1 MTNRPNCTTAS
12 ELPRVYG
19 CPGYIRLKRSLNLPR
34 QPDSEDAAS
43 GTRCHSAYA
52 GETSVKLTDDE
63 EISVARAVR
72 MTDTLAAELGFTAP
86 PIMERRLYCGTS
98 FSGQPD
104 RIYIDGKRAFVPDA
118 KFGRNAVEDAESNK
132 QFRGY
137 VALVAYNWPELT
149 EIYVAPIQP
158 WVSNNPV
165 PALYGIEEIGQ
176 TLAEVFGAIGK
187 SDREDAPRIPGKHCK
202 YCPLQGVHCPESRH
216 ASFAPVLAN
225 APEGIT
231 PAAIAGTLTNETLA
245 SYLARIPQA
254 EDVFEAIRAEAK
266 RRLHEDPASVP
277 GWTLKPG
284 RITETITDPEAV
296 FARAEKL
303 GVTQKAFLA
312 ALTVGKE
319 KLKAV
324 IKQATGLKGKDLDI
338 MLDSVTLG
346 CTTAKQ
352 SQASLSQE

>member
-1 MTNRPNCTTAS
+1 MSDRPTCPTAS
-12 ELPRVYG
+12 ELPRIYQ
-19 CPGYIRLKRSLNLPR
+19 CPGYLRTKRALNLPR

-43 GTRCHSAYA
+43 GTRCHAAYA
-52 GETSVKLTDDE
+52 GDTSAKLTDDE

-72 MTDTLAAELGFTAP
+72 MTDTLAADLGFTAP

-158 WVSNNPV
+158 WVTSKPV

-187 SDREDAPRIPGKHCK
+187 SDREDAPRIAGKHCK
-202 YCPLQGVHCPESRH
+202 YCPLQGVHCAESRH
-216 ASFAPVLAN
+216 YAIAPVLAN
-225 APEGIT
+225 GPEGIT
-231 PAAIAGTLTNETLA
+231 PAAVAGTLTNENLA
-245 SYLARIPQA
+245 SFLARIPQA
-254 EDVFEAIRAEAK
+254 EDVFDAIRAEAK
-266 RRLHEDPASVP
+266 RRLQEDPASVL

-303 GVTQKAFLA
+303 GVTQKAFMA
-312 ALTVGKE
+312 TVSIGKE
-319 KLKAV
+319 KLKAA
-324 IKQATGLKGKDLDI
+324 IKSASGLKGKDLEI

-352 SQASLSQE
+352 AQASLAQE